1 MNAKKVA
8 QVLAP
13 LCFVA
18 GAVVPAEASWESRQI
33 GSYIPQLVVVHDPL
47 KTQTTIFRGTVWKND
62 DQWVLRDEAEKVWYQ
77 LDDQRSSSKFEGKQV
92 RVIGT
97 LDAASR
103 MIHVQKIE
111 EDA

>member
-1 MNAKKVA
+1 MNAKRVA

-18 GAVVPAEASWESRQI
+18 GAVVPAVASWRSQQI
-33 GSYIPQLVVVHDPL
+33 GSYIPQSIVVHDRL

-62 DQWVLRDEAEKVWYQ
+62 GQWVLRDEVEKVWYQ
-77 LDDQRSSSKFEGKQV
+77 LDDQQASAKFEGKQV
-92 RVIGT
+92 RVLGS
-97 LDAASR
+97 LDAANR

-111 EDA
+111 EDT